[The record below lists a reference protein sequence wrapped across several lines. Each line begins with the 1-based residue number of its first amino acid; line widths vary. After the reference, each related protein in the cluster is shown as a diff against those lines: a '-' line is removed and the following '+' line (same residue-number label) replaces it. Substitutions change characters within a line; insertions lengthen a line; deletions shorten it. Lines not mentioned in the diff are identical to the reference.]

1 MPITYDHD
9 HEREITLFA
18 ETNFRNQNRRFG
30 IKTDDRRR
38 HMYVLGKTGMGK
50 TTLLE
55 NLILSDIVAGH
66 GCCYID
72 PHGDTA
78 EKLIDFIPTQRI
90 NDVIYFNP
98 SDTAFPMGFN
108 ILETENDDQKPLVAS
123 GLMGVFKKI
132 WPDVWSARMEYILM
146 NCVLALLDYPGA
158 TLLGITRLLVDKEYR
173 ARVTAKIRDPIVKT
187 FWVAEFASWSEKY
200 ATEAIAPVQNKVGQF
215 LSSSVVRNIVAQ
227 VKSTLNF
234 RQIMDDGKI
243 CIVNL
248 SKGRIGEDNMR
259 LLGGMVVTRIQLA
272 AQERQNLLEHERR
285 DFYLYVDEFQNF
297 ANESFATIL
306 SEARK
311 YKLNLT
317 IAHQYIEQLDEKVA
331 PAIVGNVGTIILMRI
346 GGTDAEFFETEF
358 GPTFTPEDMVSLAKY
373 QIYLKLMVD
382 GVATPP
388 FSANTMAPIAK
399 RTGSTERVIQVSR
412 ERYAEPRASIEEKVL
427 RWSGFEVASSP
438 TQAVS
443 PEVNSAPLA
452 SPAPTDAPASL
463 EGIFSPAPVPAS
475 VQTMDAPARQY
486 PRMETEDERE
496 QRVGSTPYLNSA
508 SPSAPASSP
517 SRATPSSTVQPPPVP
532 PVAQSSQAQPPE
544 EPAFARVVQGPSLDA
559 EEMNPGEEG
568 QGEYLLLKPER
579 LAAIAA
585 VSAAASQGKKKDR
598 PKFVHTCSRCG
609 KTWELAIQLDPTRP
623 MYCPECRPIVLEE
636 KKNRGSVVKQITR
649 TPPPPEITTVHHQET
664 SELSFDHDEQ
674 MPVSSP
680 PAHKPRVIQD
690 GPSAYAAAP
699 TRGTIKV
706 VMDERTPPERVSML
720 EEIAQAKGQALELD
734 KRVLEARAGDP
745 VSRVAP
751 PVKRNSSVQER
762 KPTPSPS
769 AAGSSG
775 SRSSTPPR
783 QEEHPVSRAQ
793 DTRPPKQDAR
803 PPRRERRDEPR
814 RIDDHR
820 SGRVQ
825 NTSSSQATNPSSTSD
840 ELSDLNLFPVSPLTS
855 VQDQSKMV
863 PLVVPTNT
871 ATAKVLEKLLDRPA
885 KPSPLKQVVQRE
897 PPPFPPVSDEEEG
910 DGLDIGSPDSPPQPL
925 QPGQRVTF

>member
-78 EKLIDFIPTQRI
+78 EKLIDFVPTQRI

-98 SDTAFPMGFN
+98 ADTAFPMGFN

-234 RQIMDDGKI
+234 RQIMDEGKI

-443 PEVNSAPLA
+443 PEVNSAP
-452 SPAPTDAPASL
+452 APSAPMDAPASL
-463 EGIFSPAPVPAS
+463 EGIFSS
-475 VQTMDAPARQY
+475 VQLPAQTTEVPVRQY

-508 SPSAPASSP
+508 PATPLSPPPHAVVQQPTAPSAPQP
-517 SRATPSSTVQPPPVP
+517 SQSQPAEEVP
-532 PVAQSSQAQPPE
+532 
-544 EPAFARVVQGPSLDA
+544 FTRVVQGSSLDA

-598 PKFVHTCSRCG
+598 PKFIHTCSRCG

-623 MYCPECRPIVLEE
+623 MYCPECRPIVMEE

-649 TPPPPEITTVHHQET
+649 TPPPPEITTVHHQEA
-664 SELSFDHDEQ
+664 SELSFAHDEQ
-674 MPVSSP
+674 MPVSTP
-680 PAHKPRVIQD
+680 PVHKPRVTQE
-690 GPSAYAAAP
+690 GPSAYAATALP
-699 TRGTIKV
+699 RGTIKV
-706 VMDERTPPERVSML
+706 VRDERTPPERLSML
-720 EEIAQAKGQALELD
+720 EEIAQAKGQSLELD
-734 KRVLEARAGDP
+734 KRVLEARAGEP
-745 VSRVAP
+745 VSRVVPSGRHEA
-751 PVKRNSSVQER
+751 SQEP
-762 KPTPSPS
+762 KPTSPS
-769 AAGSSG
+769 SPGRGGVA
-775 SRSSTPPR
+775 RSSAP
-783 QEEHPVSRAQ
+783 RAQ
-793 DTRPPKQDAR
+793 DTRSPRQQDTR
-803 PPRRERRDEPR
+803 PPRRDRGDERRREEPR
-814 RIDDHR
+814 RDDER
-820 SGRVQ
+820 RPAREPDPSRP
-825 NTSSSQATNPSSTSD
+825 SPSPQAAAPVSP
-840 ELSDLNLFPVSPLTS
+840 EEFSDLNIFTPPVPAPAPAQARDEARPVTA
-855 VQDQSKMV
+855 
-863 PLVVPTNT
+863 PTNT
-871 ATAKVLEKLLDRPA
+871 ATAKVLEKLLDRP
-885 KPSPLKQVVQRE
+885 KSSPLKRIVQAE
-897 PPPFPPVSDEEEG
+897 PPPFPPVREDEDM
-910 DGLDIGSPDSPPQPL
+910 DGLDLGLPASPPQPL